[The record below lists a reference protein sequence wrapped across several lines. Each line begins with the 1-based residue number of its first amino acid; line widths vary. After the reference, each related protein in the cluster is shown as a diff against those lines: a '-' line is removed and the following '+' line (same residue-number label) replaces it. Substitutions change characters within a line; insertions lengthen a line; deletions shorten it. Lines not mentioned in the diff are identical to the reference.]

1 MINITQDNNRYIGKQ
16 LDDST
21 KANNVDSKAEDI
33 KNQQVDSITN
43 GSKVNNYSISG
54 STSSGT
60 DFQSQSNGHAQGFGL
75 GNIAFPQPQQALPV
89 ANGYTNIPNQ
99 QGNINK
105 NIGQGLGNLGT
116 YGWNKNLGN
125 NVQSGKD
132 YKISAG
138 AELI

>member
-1 MINITQDNNRYIGKQ
+1 MMNTMQDKNINIGKQ
-16 LDDST
+16 LDEAT
-21 KANNVDSKAEDI
+21 KQNNVDSKAENI
-33 KNQQVDSITN
+33 KNQEADSIIN
-43 GSKVNNYSISG
+43 GNNANNYSFSG
-54 STSSGT
+54 STSSGP
-60 DFQSQSNGHAQGFGL
+60 DFQSQSNGQAQGQGL
-75 GNIAFPQPQQALPV
+75 GNIAFPQALPV
-89 ANGYTNIPNQ
+89 ANGYTNMPNQ

-125 NVQSGKD
+125 NIQSEKD

>member
-1 MINITQDNNRYIGKQ
+1 MNNVMQDKNTNIAKQ
-16 LDDST
+16 LDYAIKDS
-21 KANNVDSKAEDI
+21 NVDSKAENI
-33 KNQQVDSITN
+33 KNQETDSITN
-43 GSKVNNYSISG
+43 GNKLNNYSFSG
-54 STSSGT
+54 SASSGT
-60 DFQSQSNGHAQGFGL
+60 DFQNQSGVQGFGL
-75 GNIAFPQPQQALPV
+75 GNIAFPQAFPV
-89 ANGYTNIPNQ
+89 ANGYTNMPNQ

-125 NVQSGKD
+125 NIQAGKD

>member
-1 MINITQDNNRYIGKQ
+1 MINDTQDKNTNISKQ
-16 LDDST
+16 LDDATNGSSVYL
-21 KANNVDSKAEDI
+21 KSEDI
-33 KNQQVDSITN
+33 KNQQANPISNVE
-43 GSKVNNYSISG
+43 KVNNYSISG
-54 STSSGT
+54 SANSGS
-60 DFQSQSNGHAQGFGL
+60 DFQSQSNGQAQGQGL
-75 GNIAFPQPQQALPV
+75 GNIAFPQAFPV

-105 NIGQGLGNLGT
+105 NIWQGLGNLGT

-125 NVQSGKD
+125 NVQAGKD

>member
-1 MINITQDNNRYIGKQ
+1 MNSTMQDKNRDIAKQ
-16 LDDST
+16 LDDAT
-21 KANNVDSKAEDI
+21 KQNNVNLKAENI
-33 KNQQVDSITN
+33 KNQEADSIIN
-43 GSKVNNYSISG
+43 GDKENNYSFSG
-54 STSSGT
+54 STSSGS
-60 DFQSQSNGHAQGFGL
+60 DFQSQSNGQTQSLGL
-75 GNIAFPQPQQALPV
+75 GNIAFPQAFPV
-89 ANGYTNIPNQ
+89 ANGYTNMPNQ

-125 NVQSGKD
+125 NIQTGKD

>member
-1 MINITQDNNRYIGKQ
+1 MINITQDKNRDIGKQ
-16 LDDST
+16 LDDAT

-33 KNQQVDSITN
+33 KNQQANSIIN
-43 GSKVNNYSISG
+43 GEKENNYSFSG
-54 STSSGT
+54 SASSGS
-60 DFQSQSNGHAQGFGL
+60 DVQNQSGAQGLGL
-75 GNIAFPQPQQALPV
+75 GNIAFPQALPV
-89 ANGYTNIPNQ
+89 ANGYTNIQNQ

-105 NIGQGLGNLGT
+105 NISQGLGNLGT

>member
-1 MINITQDNNRYIGKQ
+1 MINITQDKNRDIAKE
-16 LDDST
+16 LDDAT
-21 KANNVDSKAEDI
+21 KENNVDSKAEDI
-33 KNQQVDSITN
+33 KNQQANSIVN
-43 GSKVNNYSISG
+43 GEKENNYSFSG
-54 STSSGT
+54 SASSGT
-60 DFQSQSNGHAQGFGL
+60 DFQSQSGVQGLGL
-75 GNIAFPQPQQALPV
+75 GNIAFPQALPV
-89 ANGYTNIPNQ
+89 ANGYTNMPNQ

>member
-1 MINITQDNNRYIGKQ
+1 MNNVIQDKNINIAKQ
-16 LDDST
+16 LDYAIKDS
-21 KANNVDSKAEDI
+21 NVDLKAENI
-33 KNQQVDSITN
+33 KNQEADSIIN
-43 GSKVNNYSISG
+43 GKEAKNYSFSG
-54 STSSGT
+54 STSSGS
-60 DFQSQSNGHAQGFGL
+60 DFQSQSNGQAQGQGL
-75 GNIAFPQPQQALPV
+75 GNIAFPQAFPV
-89 ANGYTNIPNQ
+89 ANGYTNMPNQ

-125 NVQSGKD
+125 NIQSEKD

>member
-1 MINITQDNNRYIGKQ
+1 MNNVMQDKNIDIAKE
-16 LDDST
+16 LDEAT
-21 KANNVDSKAEDI
+21 KANNVDSKAERI
-33 KNQQVDSITN
+33 KNQEADSIIN
-43 GSKVNNYSISG
+43 GKESKNYSFSG
-54 STSSGT
+54 STSSGS
-60 DFQSQSNGHAQGFGL
+60 DFQSQSNGQAQGLGL
-75 GNIAFPQPQQALPV
+75 GSIAFPQAFPV
-89 ANGYTNIPNQ
+89 ANGYTNMPNQ

-125 NVQSGKD
+125 NIQAEKD

>member
-1 MINITQDNNRYIGKQ
+1 MNNVIQYKNINIGKQ
-16 LDDST
+16 LDDATNGSSVYL
-21 KANNVDSKAEDI
+21 KSEDI
-33 KNQQVDSITN
+33 KNQQVNPIAN
-43 GSKVNNYSISG
+43 GEKVINYSISG
-54 STSSGT
+54 SANSGS
-60 DFQSQSNGHAQGFGL
+60 DFQNQSNSQAQSLGL
-75 GNIAFPQPQQALPV
+75 GNIALPQAFPV
-89 ANGYTNIPNQ
+89 ANGYTNMPNQ

-125 NVQSGKD
+125 NIQAGKD

>member
-1 MINITQDNNRYIGKQ
+1 MNNIIQDKNINIGKQ
-16 LDDST
+16 LDDAT
-21 KANNVDSKAEDI
+21 KGVNVDSKAEDI
-33 KNQQVDSITN
+33 KNQQANSIAN
-43 GSKVNNYSISG
+43 GEKLNNYSFSG
-54 STSSGT
+54 STSSGS
-60 DFQSQSNGHAQGFGL
+60 DFQNHSNGQAQGLGL
-75 GNIAFPQPQQALPV
+75 GNIAFPQAFPV
-89 ANGYTNIPNQ
+89 ANGYTNMPNQ

-125 NVQSGKD
+125 NVQSEKD

>member
-1 MINITQDNNRYIGKQ
+1 MNNVMQDNNTNIAKQ
-16 LDDST
+16 LDYAIKDS
-21 KANNVDSKAEDI
+21 NVDLKAENI
-33 KNQQVDSITN
+33 KNQEADSIIN
-43 GSKVNNYSISG
+43 GKEAKNYSFSG
-54 STSSGT
+54 STSSGS
-60 DFQSQSNGHAQGFGL
+60 DFQSQSNGQAQGQGL
-75 GNIAFPQPQQALPV
+75 GNIAFPQAFPV
-89 ANGYTNIPNQ
+89 ANGYTNMPNQ

-125 NVQSGKD
+125 NIQSEKD

>member
-1 MINITQDNNRYIGKQ
+1 MNNVIQDKNINIGKQ
-16 LDDST
+16 LDDAIKES
-21 KANNVDSKAEDI
+21 NVNSKAEII
-33 KNQQVDSITN
+33 KNQQADSIVN
-43 GSKVNNYSISG
+43 GEKVNNYSISG
-54 STSSGT
+54 STSSGP
-60 DFQSQSNGHAQGFGL
+60 DFQSQSNGQAQGRGL
-75 GNIAFPQPQQALPV
+75 GNIAFPQAFPV
-89 ANGYTNIPNQ
+89 ANGYTNMPNQ

-125 NVQSGKD
+125 NIQSEKD

>member
-1 MINITQDNNRYIGKQ
+1 MNNVIQDKNINIGKQ
-16 LDDST
+16 LDDAT
-21 KANNVDSKAEDI
+21 KEINADSKAENI
-33 KNQQVDSITN
+33 KNQETDSITN
-43 GSKVNNYSISG
+43 GNKLNNYSFSG
-54 STSSGT
+54 SASSGT
-60 DFQSQSNGHAQGFGL
+60 DFQNQSGVQGFGL
-75 GNIAFPQPQQALPV
+75 GNIAFPQAFPV
-89 ANGYTNIPNQ
+89 ANGYTNMPNQ

-125 NVQSGKD
+125 NIQAGKD

>member
-1 MINITQDNNRYIGKQ
+1 MNNVIQDKNRDIAKE
-16 LDDST
+16 LDDAT
-21 KANNVDSKAEDI
+21 KQNNVNSKAEDI
-33 KNQQVDSITN
+33 KNQQVNSITN
-43 GSKVNNYSISG
+43 GNKVNNYSFSG
-54 STSSGT
+54 SASSGS
-60 DFQSQSNGHAQGFGL
+60 DFQSQGNGQAQSLGL
-75 GNIAFPQPQQALPV
+75 GNIAFPQAFPV
-89 ANGYTNIPNQ
+89 ANGYTNMPNQ

-125 NVQSGKD
+125 NTQSEKD

>member
-1 MINITQDNNRYIGKQ
+1 MNNVIQDKNRDIAKE
-16 LDDST
+16 LDDAT
-21 KANNVDSKAEDI
+21 KQNNVDSKAEDI
-33 KNQQVDSITN
+33 KNQQVNSITN
-43 GSKVNNYSISG
+43 GNKVNNYSFSG
-54 STSSGT
+54 SASSGS
-60 DFQSQSNGHAQGFGL
+60 DFQSQGNGQAQSLGL
-75 GNIAFPQPQQALPV
+75 GNIAFPQALPV
-89 ANGYTNIPNQ
+89 ANGYTNMPNQ

-125 NVQSGKD
+125 NTQSEKD

>member
-1 MINITQDNNRYIGKQ
+1 MNNVMQDNNTNIAKQ
-16 LDDST
+16 LDYSIKDS
-21 KANNVDSKAEDI
+21 NVDLKAENI
-33 KNQQVDSITN
+33 KNQEADSIIN
-43 GSKVNNYSISG
+43 GKESKNYSFSG
-54 STSSGT
+54 STSSGS
-60 DFQSQSNGHAQGFGL
+60 DFQSQSNGQAQGQGL
-75 GNIAFPQPQQALPV
+75 GNISFSQAFPV
-89 ANGYTNIPNQ
+89 ANGYTNMPNQ

-125 NVQSGKD
+125 NIQSGKD

>member
-1 MINITQDNNRYIGKQ
+1 MINAMQDKNTNIAKQ
-16 LDDST
+16 LDDAT
-21 KANNVDSKAEDI
+21 KGINVDSKAENI
-33 KNQQVDSITN
+33 KNQQANSFVN
-43 GSKVNNYSISG
+43 GEKVNNYSLSG
-54 STSSGT
+54 SASSGS
-60 DFQSQSNGHAQGFGL
+60 DFQSQSGVQGLGL
-75 GNIAFPQPQQALPV
+75 GNIASQPKQAFPV
-89 ANGYTNIPNQ
+89 ANGYTNMPNQ

-125 NVQSGKD
+125 NIQSGKD

>member
-1 MINITQDNNRYIGKQ
+1 MINITQDKNTNIAKQ
-16 LDDST
+16 LDDATNGSSVYL
-21 KANNVDSKAEDI
+21 KSENI
-33 KNQQVDSITN
+33 KNQEADYIIN
-43 GSKVNNYSISG
+43 GKEAKNYSFSG
-54 STSSGT
+54 STSNGS
-60 DFQSQSNGHAQGFGL
+60 DFQSQSNGQTQGLGL
-75 GNIAFPQPQQALPV
+75 GNISFTQALPV
-89 ANGYTNIPNQ
+89 ANGYTNMPNQ

-125 NVQSGKD
+125 NIQAGKD

>member
-1 MINITQDNNRYIGKQ
+1 MINITQDKNTDIVKQ
-16 LDDST
+16 LDDAT
-21 KANNVDSKAEDI
+21 KQNNVDSKAEDI
-33 KNQQVDSITN
+33 KNQEANSIIN
-43 GSKVNNYSISG
+43 GNNAKNYSFSG
-54 STSSGT
+54 SASSGS
-60 DFQSQSNGHAQGFGL
+60 DFQNQSNGQAQGLGL
-75 GNIAFPQPQQALPV
+75 GNIAFPQAFPV
-89 ANGYTNIPNQ
+89 ANGYTNMPNQ

-125 NVQSGKD
+125 NIQSEKD

>member
-1 MINITQDNNRYIGKQ
+1 MMNTMQDKNRDIAKE
-16 LDDST
+16 LDDAT
-21 KANNVDSKAEDI
+21 KQNNVNLKAENI
-33 KNQQVDSITN
+33 KNQEANSIVN
-43 GSKVNNYSISG
+43 GEILNNYSISG
-54 STSSGT
+54 STSSGS
-60 DFQSQSNGHAQGFGL
+60 DFQSQSNGQAQGQGL
-75 GNIAFPQPQQALPV
+75 GNIAFPQAFPV
-89 ANGYTNIPNQ
+89 ANGYTNMPNQ

-125 NVQSGKD
+125 NIQSEKD